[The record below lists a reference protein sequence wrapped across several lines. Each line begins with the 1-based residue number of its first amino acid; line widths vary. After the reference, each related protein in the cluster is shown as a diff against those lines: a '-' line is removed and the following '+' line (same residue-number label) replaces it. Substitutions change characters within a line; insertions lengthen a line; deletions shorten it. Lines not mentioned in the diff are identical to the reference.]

1 MFHFIPLSSIP
12 DPKAWKG
19 PWRSVTDP
27 EEIAQYVCVMN
38 TRQYNQAQNTP
49 FGSGYLADTIGF
61 NIEKPAATQILNGT
75 FSVDPSVNLLPE
87 THRIIEY
94 LKSPSKYN
102 TPFPTTITG
111 QEFQATY
118 SLVRERMSLSV
129 SGRHVG
135 HYKAATQDDE
145 LSQIHSI
152 MMSLPY
158 KIGFSPTHWQKIV
171 DVMLEKEPG
180 NPKLHRLRII
190 ALIESDYNQSQ
201 RILIARRLTHRLED
215 NQLVPDMQYGSRP
228 GKLCITPALNK
239 HLTHDIIC
247 QSKQTVAIIEND
259 AVGCYD
265 RLMNPL
271 LLLTMR
277 RLGVTETMAKSAG
290 RTNLVSDQS
299 YNKNS
304 VWRFYVFIH

>member
-102 TPFPTTITG
+102 TPFP
-111 QEFQATY
+111 Q
-118 SLVRERMSLSV
+118 
-129 SGRHVG
+129 
-135 HYKAATQDDE
+135 
-145 LSQIHSI
+145 
-152 MMSLPY
+152 P
-158 KIGFSPTHWQKIV
+158 
-171 DVMLEKEPG
+171 
-180 NPKLHRLRII
+180 
-190 ALIESDYNQSQ
+190 
-201 RILIARRLTHRLED
+201 
-215 NQLVPDMQYGSRP
+215 
-228 GKLCITPALNK
+228 
-239 HLTHDIIC
+239 
-247 QSKQTVAIIEND
+247 
-259 AVGCYD
+259 
-265 RLMNPL
+265 
-271 LLLTMR
+271 
-277 RLGVTETMAKSAG
+277 
-290 RTNLVSDQS
+290 
-299 YNKNS
+299 
-304 VWRFYVFIH
+304 